1 MTDLAGSPYPPP
13 SGAPLRAPSFGMR
26 HPRLVAAA
34 AVAVAIGLVVAGYSA
49 AVAIAAVFVVG
60 VPLEKLWPRHRQRV
74 RRPELSTDLL
84 WAMLAPLSQIIGAVV
99 AIVIGLVSLAW
110 VPALP
115 LRPLVLAM
123 PGPVRA
129 ITGFLLFDFLVYLS
143 HRASHEL
150 PFLWRFH
157 SVHHSTRTLDWVSG
171 FRTHPLDGVFA
182 APAFAVLLGAGFS
195 LRIAGA
201 LAVVQVILG
210 ISAHLNV
217 RWELRPLQRFV
228 FTPEFH
234 HWHHSN
240 EREAWNKNYGVFL
253 PIWDI
258 LFSTCYLPG
267 DRRPESY
274 GIDQP
279 MPSGVL
285 AQLMQPFRR
294 NLPIAPSVG
303 QIG

>member
-1 MTDLAGSPYPPP
+1 
-13 SGAPLRAPSFGMR
+13 MR
-26 HPRLVAAA
+26 HRRLVA
-34 AVAVAIGLVVAGYSA
+34 VGAVAIAVILLRAGYGA
-49 AVAIAAVFVVG
+49 AAAIAAVFVVG
-60 VPLEKLWPRHRQRV
+60 VPLEKLWPRHPQRV
-74 RRPELSTDLL
+74 RRPELGTDLT
-84 WAMLAPLSQIIGAVV
+84 WAMLAPLSQVIGAVV
-99 AIVIGLVSLAW
+99 ALVIGIVSLAW

-115 LRPLVLAM
+115 LRPIVLAL
-123 PGPVRA
+123 PGPARA
-129 ITGFLLFDFLVYLS
+129 VAGFLLFDFLVYLS
-143 HRASHEL
+143 HRASHEI

-171 FRTHPLDGVFA
+171 FRSHPLDGVFA

-201 LAVVQVILG
+201 LAVVQVVLG

-217 RWELRPLQRFV
+217 RWRLRPLQRIV

-240 EREAWNKNYGVFL
+240 ERPAWNKNYGVFL
-253 PIWDI
+253 PLWDI
-258 LFSTCYLPG
+258 VFGTCYLPT

-274 GIDQP
+274 GIDEP
-279 MPSGVL
+279 MPSGVV
-285 AQLMQPFRR
+285 AQVLQPFRR
-294 NLPIAPSVG
+294 NLPVADGVV